1 MKSMQ
6 NSPLCTQVEKPGG
19 YAVESKDEITHQL
32 KVNTSRLNGSDQHV
46 NDDGRS
52 RSYLS
57 TYSWIPYSGLEA
69 VSLNSRAVL
78 PSLGAQSLSPGRDY
92 GGVCREG

>member
-1 MKSMQ
+1 MNECGFLTAARPFSMAIRGRRSLMKSMQ

-57 TYSWIPYSGLEA
+57 TRVG
-69 VSLNSRAVL
+69 
-78 PSLGAQSLSPGRDY
+78 
-92 GGVCREG
+92 CT